1 MPGVI
6 SVDIAPPVLF
16 VYLICYRWIMVE
28 DKIFQQF
35 VVNVKNN
42 NDIVSTIS
50 NYVPVKKSGKNFL
63 TNCPFHLEKTP
74 SFNINPEKQFFYCF
88 GCQAGGDVI
97 KFVSMMENI
106 SYKEALIKLAGVQGI
121 ELPTGLAG
129 SLAPAETDK
138 FKIIYNLLGEASL
151 YFFKV
156 LASASK
162 EAETAR
168 NYLYMRG
175 VKNEDIEQYML
186 GYSFASPA
194 KFHEAV
200 LKSKKYTASDLEQAG
215 LIVKT
220 ADGRYFD
227 RFFGR
232 IVFPIFDRSS
242 RTIGFGGRTTQLEG
256 SPKYLNSP
264 ETAVYKKNSAFY
276 GINFAHDAIIKT
288 KEVIL
293 VEGYFDFISL
303 HRNGIHNVL
312 ATCGTALSP
321 YHVKY
326 IENNVN
332 RVIFLYD
339 MDEAGIRATMK
350 NFELFSKPGLNIS
363 VVKFEGAKDAD
374 EFVNK
379 YGLEK
384 TGAALSKAMAFT
396 KFLVNY
402 AYDKFGR
409 RDVESKTSI
418 INFLTPHLRSI
429 ASEISRNQYITL
441 LAQDLNISEDGI
453 RDIVFKGMKN
463 PAYGGAGKEIDNK
476 LLLAPEANVRRK
488 LEIDLLHSLIQKI
501 DFLPAFLAG
510 VNAETIKSPELL
522 EMIELMLG
530 ADNLSLK
537 EDLQSLYLSSEYA
550 PLYNKLLAVALD
562 DENASKYFED
572 LISKYNNIVRKE
584 QIDDLKLKIREAETV
599 GDIETSK
606 QLLQKVSM
614 LQKDN
619 L

>member
-1 MPGVI
+1 
-6 SVDIAPPVLF
+6 
-16 VYLICYRWIMVE
+16 MVE

-35 VVNVKNN
+35 VVSVKNN
-42 NDIVSTIS
+42 NDIVGTIS
-50 NYVPVKKSGKNFL
+50 NYVSVKKSGKNFL
-63 TNCPFHLEKTP
+63 ANCPFHLEKTP
-74 SFNINPEKQFFYCF
+74 SFNINSEKQFFYCF

-97 KFVSMMENI
+97 KFVSMIENI
-106 SYKEALIKLAGVQGI
+106 SYKESLIKLAGIAGI
-121 ELPTGLAG
+121 ELPAGLAG
-129 SLAPAETDK
+129 NIAPEAADK
-138 FKIIYNLLGEASL
+138 FKVIYNLLGEASL

-175 VKNEDIEQYML
+175 LKNEDIEQYML

-200 LKSKKYTASDLEQAG
+200 IKSKKFTAGDLERAG

-232 IVFPIFDRSS
+232 VIFPIFDRSS
-242 RTIGFGGRTTQLEG
+242 KVIGFGGRTVMLEG
-256 SPKYLNSP
+256 TPKYLNSP

-303 HRNGIHNVL
+303 HRSGIHNVV

-326 IENNVN
+326 IENSVN
-332 RVIFLYD
+332 KVVFLYD

-350 NFELFSKPGLNIS
+350 NFELFSKPDLKIS

-374 EFVNK
+374 EFINK

-384 TGAALSKAMAFT
+384 TGAAISKAVAFT
-396 KFLVNY
+396 KFLVDF

-409 RDVESKTSI
+409 RDIESKTAI
-418 INFLTPHLRSI
+418 ISFLTPHLRSI
-429 ASEISRNQYITL
+429 SSELTRNQYITM

-453 RDIVFKGMKN
+453 RELVFKGFN
-463 PAYGGAGKEIDNK
+463 NSRQSGDAGISSAA
-476 LLLAPEANVRRK
+476 LLSPETNMRRK
-488 LEIDLLHSLIQKI
+488 LELDMLHALIQSV
-501 DFLPAFLAG
+501 DFLPVFLSG
-510 VNAETIKSPELL
+510 VDPESIKSSELKQ
-522 EMIELMLG
+522 MLDLILNS
-530 ADNLSLK
+530 DNLSLTS
-537 EDLQSLYLSSEYA
+537 DMQSVYAKTEHAALYD
-550 PLYNKLLAVALD
+550 KLLAVSLESDNTA
-562 DENASKYFED
+562 KYFDD
-572 LISKYNNIVRKE
+572 LINKYNNVVRKE
-584 QIDDLKLKIREAETV
+584 QIDELKMMIREAETS

-606 QLLQKVSM
+606 QLLQKVSL
-614 LQKDN
+614 LQKEN
-619 L
+619 I

>member
-1 MPGVI
+1 
-6 SVDIAPPVLF
+6 
-16 VYLICYRWIMVE
+16 MVE

-42 NDIVSTIS
+42 NDIVGTIS
-50 NYVPVKKSGKNFL
+50 NYVSVKKSGKNYM

-97 KFVSMMENI
+97 KFVSMIENI

-121 ELPTGLAG
+121 ELPSGLV
-129 SLAPAETDK
+129 SNFSSEETDK
-138 FKIIYNLLGEASL
+138 FKIIYNLLSEASL

-175 VKNEDIEQYML
+175 LKNEDIEQYML
-186 GYSFASPA
+186 GYCFASPS

-200 LKSKKYTASDLEQAG
+200 LKSGKYSPADLERSG

-220 ADGRYFD
+220 DNGRYFD

-232 IVFPIFDRSS
+232 VIFPIFDRSS
-242 RTIGFGGRTTQLEG
+242 KVIGFGGRTIQLEG

-276 GINFAHDAIIKT
+276 GINMAHDAIIRS

-303 HRNGIHNVL
+303 HRNGIQNVL

-332 RVIFLYD
+332 KVIFLYD

-374 EFVNK
+374 EFINK
-379 YGLEK
+379 NGLEK
-384 TGAALSKAMAFT
+384 TGAVLSKAVPFT
-396 KFLVNY
+396 RFLVDY
-402 AYDKFGR
+402 AYNKFGR
-409 RDVESKTSI
+409 RDIESKTAI
-418 INFLTPHLRSI
+418 INFLNPHLRSI
-429 ASEISRNQYITL
+429 SSEISRNQYITM
-441 LAQDLNISEDGI
+441 LAQELNIAEDGI
-453 RDIVFKGMKN
+453 RELVFKGMKTS
-463 PAYGGAGKEIDNK
+463 AQGGGSVREDGGAAILSPDAS
-476 LLLAPEANVRRK
+476 LRRK
-488 LEIDLLHSLIQKI
+488 TEIDLLHSLIQNI
-501 DFLPAFLAG
+501 DFLPLFLAG
-510 VNAETIKSPELL
+510 VNPETVKSPELL
-522 EMIELMLG
+522 QMLEMMLG
-530 ADNLSLK
+530 ADNLSLT
-537 EDLQSLYLSSEYA
+537 EDMQSLCAQSEYA
-550 PLYNKLLAVALD
+550 PLYNKLLAVPLAN
-562 DENASKYFED
+562 ENASKYFED
-572 LISKYNNIVRKE
+572 LITKFNNIIRKE
-584 QIDDLKLKIREAETV
+584 HIDELKMKIREAETA
-599 GDIETSK
+599 GDVETSK
-606 QLLQKVSM
+606 QLLQKVST

-619 L
+619 V